1 MKRTIAFIL
10 ALVLSLAVT
19 AGCSNTAAPAP
30 SQAAPSSQEAAS
42 SAPEASSSAPEAEP
56 QAEITKLIVGL
67 DDTFAPMGFRDE
79 ANNLVGFDIDLATA
93 VGEQMGVEI
102 VFQPIDWDSKEMELE
117 AKKIDCI
124 WNGMSRT
131 PQREESMTLSQNY
144 LNNKIVIMTL
154 PDVKIETKEQL
165 KDYNIGTQAKSS
177 ALEIVQADEVYD
189 SIKDKLS
196 EYRTYDECIL
206 DMQAGRIQ
214 AMIVDEVLGQY
225 KNNNLETKFNVST
238 VDFGDDFYVIGFRK
252 SDTELC
258 NKVEEAIKAVAASG
272 KGREIS
278 EKWFGENLLLDL
290 K

>member
-1 MKRTIAFIL
+1 MKRKITLIMV
-10 ALVLSLAVT
+10 LVLCIAAI
-19 AGCSNTAAPAP
+19 AGCSSNAPAP
-30 SQAAPSSQEAAS
+30 AGSASPAAQAIE
-42 SAPEASSSAPEAEP
+42 
-56 QAEITKLIVGL
+56 TGGKLIVGL

-79 ANNLVGFDIDLATA
+79 GGNLVGFDIDLATA

-102 VFQPIDWDSKEMELE
+102 VFQPIDWDAKEMELE

-144 LNNKIVIMTL
+144 LNNKIVIMTA
-154 PDVKIETKEQL
+154 PDVQISSKEQL
-165 KDYNIGTQAKSS
+165 KDYKIGTQAKSS
-177 ALEIVQADEVYD
+177 SLEVVQADEIYD
-189 SIKDKLS
+189 SIAANIS

-225 KNNNLETKFNVST
+225 KNNNLETKLNVSS

-252 SDTELC
+252 ADTELC
-258 NKVEEAIKAVAASG
+258 RQVEEAIKAIAASG
-272 KGREIS
+272 KGSEIS
-278 EKWFGENLLLDL
+278 KKWFGENLLLDI